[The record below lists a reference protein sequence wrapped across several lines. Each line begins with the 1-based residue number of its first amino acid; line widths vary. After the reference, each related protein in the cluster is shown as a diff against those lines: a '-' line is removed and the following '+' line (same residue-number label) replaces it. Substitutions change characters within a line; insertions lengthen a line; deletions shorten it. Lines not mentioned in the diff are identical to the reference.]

1 MPLLL
6 HLLTTWINR
15 NQNFS
20 ELTTSCTVLMQHD
33 ICGSSAMKMQIY
45 KMPRTSSSCTL
56 ITYEDAFEAP
66 FPTKIT
72 TLCIA
77 LKY

>member
-45 KMPRTSSSCTL
+45 KMPRK
-56 ITYEDAFEAP
+56 D
-66 FPTKIT
+66 
-72 TLCIA
+72 
-77 LKY
+77 LKKFNEYILNYLYQL